1 LPVLLDCK
9 LIFAYAIGSSTSTK
23 IKPVRNWILKN
34 SWLIMNAGKF
44 IKSRAYSIYS
54 HNPIYL
60 FLKLSYKLVHNL
72 VSNLD
77 ICHPIQNP
85 IKGVII
91 AKIIS
96 FILFLFFVKNYSL
109 YISIANTIKYK
120 TQAIKDVSSAIFLLI
135 FILFL
140 FLY

>member
-1 LPVLLDCK
+1 MFTLSYFCFCISEWKNTGALPVLLDCK

-96 FILFLFFVKNYSL
+96 FILFLFFVKNYFVIHL
-109 YISIANTIKYK
+109 YCKYNK
-120 TQAIKDVSSAIFLLI
+120 I
-135 FILFL
+135 
-140 FLY
+140 